1 MTEVEGLRVQGFFIV
16 DLGLEHKEE
25 LLAKARR
32 DAADFETS
40 GPHRLFR
47 PSELVFEGL
56 LGEEGSAR
64 IAHLQGPDD
73 DEEIAGEGLRA
84 LDKELTDLAVAAGP
98 FFKRALGFDVTSRS
112 GGLLHETGPLE
123 GVIAPLT
130 EGQASC
136 WLETFAFGK
145 VMCIICIGPGSGT
158 LELRPYD
165 DKASE
170 AYKMDL
176 SPGTVVVVR
185 SDCLSVKHLCRTRTL
200 LLSCHLLVPGGNCD
214 VRTLTP
220 CAKRLNDW
228 IGERLQVLKDLET
241 TDKRADIPR
250 HLQLLMNRQCFK
262 GQYMAVRG
270 MSSRASPSLGTDDWF
285 GRSAQG
291 LDGVIQVPL
300 MRWEMDHM
308 YDPDP
313 DCWQWSK
320 TFARHMS
327 MVDGIE
333 MFDNKMFGISVAES
347 KIMDPQQRL
356 SALQRQFM
364 CICMLT
370 SLPISSAL
378 IWMGDSSAFLTA
390 LFSAGYKKGRI
401 MNSLGGMCARPD
413 KSVKGH
419 WIRLVSPGTEQNAL
433 IHDTAFKRLRI
444 GRTCSALVTVEQKA
458 PLVAMSFGRIP
469 RGSQPRQPGKLSKL
483 CIEEMPKVDSHP
495 NPQVSESSEA
505 SGPEPLLKKAE
516 SSGAELLV
524 KESEASGVELL
535 AKKSA
540 IVTIAPT
547 LAYDLFNMIVEGE
560 TITIDTT
567 IAVAMLAITIVKDV
581 SPTMA
586 IELLPVIVE
595 AELQPKI
602 DDGTFRSPVA
612 SRRDDLGDRASPPE
626 DRRETA
632 PRRMSKRQIGEI
644 DLHPD
649 KSKREQIDIL
659 ATALMMSFDLSESDC
674 MAVADIISRCRLHR
688 LSGLAWITDDELNN
702 HVIASD
708 DSLYLRTTVR
718 GIVARLKRESED
730 KIFEKD
736 QSMSSIIDREAIIG
750 LKESIK
756 AMAASREKKDRTKSD
771 DLKAIIKN
779 WGLKVEIQ
787 PPARVLSMISSFW
800 LSHATVGICQFE
812 AVIAHILMF
821 AKMQD
826 RFGLPVAVK
835 HEHRLLDLCHN
846 RLKASEEFDI
856 DALISVPSVEIVTEI
871 QLLGIKP
878 VEEKPKKAPPPPPKG
893 AKAVAAASA
902 VAAKA
907 VAKPGRKQICFNH
920 DPSRAGVCS
929 LGSKCS
935 RDHLDT
941 TLPSRLPGTMLP
953 SRSSR
958 LLAPNRGMIPL
969 SLRNTSGT
977 ESINRPP
984 QVPVKRTRASSASS
998 SAPIIFH
1005 PEPTAS
1011 DSSDEFVGPS
1021 SCSSTSTSSSRSA
1034 SPERRDPVLDIIIP
1048 SDSASFETVSEAHQ
1062 SHLKTAKGRSEDIAA
1077 PATPGKSIV
1086 RCVDRISALGIE
1098 GLVTHRRQ
1106 HLHDLRR
1113 MSIELRPESDLL
1125 LSAAPEHVRNV
1136 LGSAGILGSHPALL
1150 KWCLEKIQH
1159 PDLDLVE
1166 DLLRGFPLIGE
1177 LPIDPR
1183 AIFKKVRQPIFS
1195 RGSLWEAGSRQR
1207 DRLVRRHCK
1216 ITTQSAEDALA
1227 DIEMLAMTMLDA
1239 KLKRM
1244 SQPRRFDKTR
1254 DHFLTRRFA
1263 VRQRDAKGRWK
1274 LRCIDDFHESLVND
1288 ACGVNRRIRM
1298 GRHHDLEWVVRHL
1311 RLGHKLK
1318 LLKSDFKAAYLGC
1331 PIRTC
1336 DLKFAHILIRGLS
1349 NELLVSEQFAMPF
1362 GAVGAVYAWDR
1373 LGAAITAVLIDM
1385 FLVPCSRYVDDLF
1398 WAEFEESATECRETV
1413 IEVVSLLGFTL
1424 EPSKTP
1430 APSDSLDILG
1440 VATSLETIDGKLHL
1454 TFVPDASKVSFWLED
1469 LRSILS
1475 SGVLLLESLA
1485 RSSVASA
1492 SPLGPY
1498 TFVRHGAGR
1507 INQASKLSL
1516 AWWIDRLSHLQPRC
1530 SIMSNPVDEALA
1542 ASPVIMARTVEFSIR
1557 AASPFLR
1564 ELSQLAGGRCVS
1576 IKITEIT
1583 HNRATLL
1590 AELPESAVG
1599 RLI

>member
-390 LFSAGYKKGRI
+390 PAYETSVLGILFSTLGSALFSAGYKKGRI
-401 MNSLGGMCARPD
+401 MNSLGGMC
-413 KSVKGH
+413 VKGH

-433 IHDTAFKRLRI
+433 IHDTAFKRLRSDWQNVQ
-444 GRTCSALVTVEQKA
+444 RTGDGGAESCQTPCLHMCNIRLAYREVCAKCRNEFRQDSE
-458 PLVAMSFGRIP
+458 RIAAETA
-469 RGSQPRQPGKLSKL
+469 RQASKL

-495 NPQVSESSEA
+495 NPQVSVSSEA

-535 AKKSA
+535 AKKSVQSEGFPILKMAEPIVVANIEKIFAALPNQFDKDKA

-688 LSGLAWITDDELNN
+688 LSDLAWITDDELNN

-718 GIVARLKRESED
+718 GILARLKRESED

-756 AMAASREKKDRTKSD
+756 AMAASREKKDRKKSD
-771 DLKAIIKN
+771 
-779 WGLKVEIQ
+779 
-787 PPARVLSMISSFW
+787 
-800 LSHATVGICQFE
+800 
-812 AVIAHILMF
+812 
-821 AKMQD
+821 
-826 RFGLPVAVK
+826 
-835 HEHRLLDLCHN
+835 
-846 RLKASEEFDI
+846 
-856 DALISVPSVEIVTEI
+856 
-871 QLLGIKP
+871 
-878 VEEKPKKAPPPPPKG
+878 
-893 AKAVAAASA
+893 AASA

-929 LGSKCS
+929 LGSKWS

-941 TLPSRLPGTMLP
+941 TVADS
-953 SRSSR
+953 
-958 LLAPNRGMIPL
+958 LARYDAAKSKGMIPL

-977 ESINRPP
+977 ESINRPS

-1005 PEPTAS
+1005 PEPAAS

-1098 GLVTHRRQ
+1098 GL
-1106 HLHDLRR
+1106 
-1113 MSIELRPESDLL
+1113 
-1125 LSAAPEHVRNV
+1125 
-1136 LGSAGILGSHPALL
+1136 
-1150 KWCLEKIQH
+1150 
-1159 PDLDLVE
+1159 
-1166 DLLRGFPLIGE
+1166 
-1177 LPIDPR
+1177 
-1183 AIFKKVRQPIFS
+1183 
-1195 RGSLWEAGSRQR
+1195 
-1207 DRLVRRHCK
+1207 
-1216 ITTQSAEDALA
+1216 
-1227 DIEMLAMTMLDA
+1227 
-1239 KLKRM
+1239 
-1244 SQPRRFDKTR
+1244 
-1254 DHFLTRRFA
+1254 
-1263 VRQRDAKGRWK
+1263 
-1274 LRCIDDFHESLVND
+1274 
-1288 ACGVNRRIRM
+1288 
-1298 GRHHDLEWVVRHL
+1298 
-1311 RLGHKLK
+1311 
-1318 LLKSDFKAAYLGC
+1318 KS
-1331 PIRTC
+1331 
-1336 DLKFAHILIRGLS
+1336 
-1349 NELLVSEQFAMPF
+1349 
-1362 GAVGAVYAWDR
+1362 
-1373 LGAAITAVLIDM
+1373 LID
-1385 FLVPCSRYVDDLF
+1385 
-1398 WAEFEESATECRETV
+1398 AN
-1413 IEVVSLLGFTL
+1413 IFT
-1424 EPSKTP
+1424 
-1430 APSDSLDILG
+1430 I
-1440 VATSLETIDGKLHL
+1440 
-1454 TFVPDASKVSFWLED
+1454 F
-1469 LRSILS
+1469 
-1475 SGVLLLESLA
+1475 
-1485 RSSVASA
+1485 
-1492 SPLGPY
+1492 
-1498 TFVRHGAGR
+1498 
-1507 INQASKLSL
+1507 
-1516 AWWIDRLSHLQPRC
+1516 
-1530 SIMSNPVDEALA
+1530 
-1542 ASPVIMARTVEFSIR
+1542 
-1557 AASPFLR
+1557 
-1564 ELSQLAGGRCVS
+1564 GG
-1576 IKITEIT
+1576 
-1583 HNRATLL
+1583 
-1590 AELPESAVG
+1590 
-1599 RLI
+1599 